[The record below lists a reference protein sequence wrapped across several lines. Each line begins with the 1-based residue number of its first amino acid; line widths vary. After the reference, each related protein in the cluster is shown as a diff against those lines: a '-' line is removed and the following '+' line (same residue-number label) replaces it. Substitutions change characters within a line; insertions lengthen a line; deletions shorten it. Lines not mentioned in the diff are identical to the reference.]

1 MQSNLREKNDMT
13 TKEFIQIMNSGE
25 LIPAG
30 SPIHAKMH
38 ELSQEAI
45 RITMQINYSYHTHD
59 EIVELMSELTGTEV
73 HECLG
78 LFPPF
83 YTDCGK
89 NIKIGKRVFIN
100 SGCKF
105 QDQGGIVIGDDV
117 LVGHNCVIA
126 TLNHAMEPE
135 HRGDMIPAPVKIG
148 NKVWIG
154 ANATILQGVTIGE
167 GAVIAA
173 GAVVNRDVPPRTV
186 VGGIPAKVLK
196 NIEL

>member
-1 MQSNLREKNDMT
+1 MT
-13 TKEFIQIMNSGE
+13 TEEFIRIMDSGDV
-25 LIPAG
+25 IPGG

-45 RITMQINYSYHTHD
+45 RITMEINNSYHNHE
-59 EIVELMSELTGTEV
+59 EIIALMSELTGTEID
-73 HECLG
+73 ESFG

-89 NIKIGKRVFIN
+89 NMRFGKRVFIN

-105 QDQGGIVIGDDV
+105 QDQGGITIGDDV

-126 TLNHAMEPE
+126 TLNHAMDPD
-135 HRGDMIPAPVKIG
+135 RRADMIPAPVKIG
-148 NKVWIG
+148 DKVWIG
-154 ANATILQGVTIGE
+154 ANVTILQGVTIGE

-173 GAVVNRDVPPRTV
+173 GAVVNKDVPARTV

-196 NIEL
+196 EI

>member
-1 MQSNLREKNDMT
+1 
-13 TKEFIQIMNSGE
+13 MNSGE
-25 LIPAG
+25 IIPGG

-45 RITMQINYSYHTHD
+45 RITMEINNAYHSRD
-59 EIVELMSELTGTEV
+59 EIIALMSQLTATSV
-73 HECLG
+73 HKSFG

-89 NIKIGKRVFIN
+89 NIRIGKRVFIN

-105 QDQGGIVIGDDV
+105 QDQGGITIGDDV
-117 LVGHNCVIA
+117 LIGHNCVIA
-126 TLNHAMEPE
+126 TLNHAMDPY
-135 HRGDMIPAPVKIG
+135 HRADMIPAPVSIG

-154 ANATILQGVTIGE
+154 ANVTILQGVTIGE

-173 GAVVNRDVPPRTV
+173 GAVVNKDVPPRTL
-186 VGGIPAKVLK
+186 VGGIPAQVLK
-196 NIEL
+196 TL

>member
-1 MQSNLREKNDMT
+1 MT
-13 TKEFIQIMNSGE
+13 TEEFISIMDSGA

-30 SPIHAKMH
+30 GPIHAKMH

-45 RITMQINYSYHTHD
+45 RITMLINNAYHTHD
-59 EIVELMSELTGTEV
+59 EIVALMSELTGREV
-73 HECLG
+73 DESFG

-89 NIKIGKRVFIN
+89 NLRLGKRVFIN

-105 QDQGGIVIGDDV
+105 QDQGGITIGNDV

-126 TLNHAMEPE
+126 TLNHAMDPD
-135 HRGDMIPAPVKIG
+135 RRADMIPAPVSIG
-148 NKVWIG
+148 DKVWIG
-154 ANATILQGVTIGE
+154 ANVTILQGVNIGE
-167 GAVIAA
+167 GAVIPA

-186 VGGIPAKVLK
+186 AGGIPARVLK
-196 NIEL
+196 TL

>member
-1 MQSNLREKNDMT
+1 MT
-13 TKEFIQIMNSGE
+13 TEEFIRIMDSGE
-25 LIPAG
+25 VIPGG

-45 RITMQINYSYHTHD
+45 RITMQINNSYHNHD
-59 EIVELMSELTGTEV
+59 EIIALMSELTGTEIDDSF
-73 HECLG
+73 G

-89 NIKIGKRVFIN
+89 NMRFGKRVFIN

-105 QDQGGIVIGDDV
+105 QDQGGITIGDDV

-126 TLNHAMEPE
+126 TLNHAMDPD
-135 HRGDMIPAPVKIG
+135 RRADMIPAPVKIG
-148 NKVWIG
+148 DKVWIG
-154 ANATILQGVTIGE
+154 ANVTILQGVTIGE

-173 GAVVNRDVPPRTV
+173 GAVVNKDVPARTV

-196 NIEL
+196 EI

>member
-1 MQSNLREKNDMT
+1 MT
-13 TKEFIQIMNSGE
+13 TKEFIEIMDSGKV
-25 LIPAG
+25 IPGG

-45 RITMQINYSYHTHD
+45 RITMEINNSYHNHA
-59 EIVELMSELTGTEV
+59 EIVALMSELTGTEI
-73 HECLG
+73 HESFG

-89 NIKIGKRVFIN
+89 NIRIGKRVFIN

-105 QDQGGIVIGDDV
+105 QDQGGITIGDDV

-126 TLNHAMEPE
+126 TLNHVMDPDRRA
-135 HRGDMIPAPVKIG
+135 DMVPAPVKICD
-148 NKVWIG
+148 KVWIG
-154 ANATILQGVTIGE
+154 ANVTILQGVTIGE

-173 GAVVNRDVPPRTV
+173 GAVVNKDVPPRTV
-186 VGGIPAKVLK
+186 VGGLPAQVIKT
-196 NIEL
+196 I